1 MVPTVTGGY
10 LWLHTRETVMFEW
23 HVALIVRMCGKS
35 ESSARMF
42 AWLEGKEN
50 LKARAEACDT
60 NNLHPAIGE

>member
-1 MVPTVTGGY
+1 
-10 LWLHTRETVMFEW
+10 MFEW